1 MKITDKIKVTLN
13 IHNNLKNLEHQ
24 PYFLQKS
31 VDVCSNIMQVP
42 KLIRGKPN
50 DDTYYYFFQNLP
62 PA

>member
-1 MKITDKIKVTLN
+1 MKITDKIEVTLN

-31 VDVCSNIMQVP
+31 VYVCSNIMQVP
-42 KLIRGKPN
+42 KLLRGKPCN
-50 DDTYYYFFQNLP
+50 DNFFQNLP

>member
-1 MKITDKIKVTLN
+1 MKITDKIEVTLN

-24 PYFLQKS
+24 PYFLQI
-31 VDVCSNIMQVP
+31 CSNIMQVP